1 MIIYARIGSSEQIV
15 VPDELKVK
23 IPNDMIPMREER
35 PDVDYIAEE
44 DGTWKHKE
52 EEETLEQEED
62 TPKE

>member
-1 MIIYARIGSSEQIV
+1 MIVYAKVGSSEQII
-15 VPDELKVK
+15 VPDELKIK

-52 EEETLEQEED
+52 EEGTLTGEKD
-62 TPKE
+62 TPEE